1 MKTRV
6 VIIPRSMAV
15 GVCLALLAILLGFV
29 MGGVFGAV
37 ESSIKKHLDDAG
49 GAVLHTVYQGDVAA
63 KDAVVKKSW
72 DYLKRAHLHGGAIGS
87 AALGSIL
94 ALILLCRLGLVAKV
108 SAVAFGAGALIYS
121 LYWLFAGLL
130 APGLGSTGVAKET
143 LSIVA
148 IPGAGLCLLG
158 LAGTIF
164 SVVKTCFFT
173 SAES

>member
-6 VIIPRSMAV
+6 VVIPRSMAV

-37 ESSIKKHLDDAG
+37 ESSVKKHLDDAG
-49 GAVLHTVYQGDVAA
+49 AAVLHTVYQGDVAA

-87 AALGSIL
+87 AALGAIL

-108 SAVAFGAGALIYS
+108 SAVAFGSGALIYS

-130 APGLGSTGVAKET
+130 APGLGSTSVAKET

-173 SAES
+173 SEES

>member
-6 VIIPRSMAV
+6 VVIPRSMAV

-49 GAVLHTVYQGDVAA
+49 AAVLHTVYQGDVAA

-87 AALGSIL
+87 AA
-94 ALILLCRLGLVAKV
+94 V
-108 SAVAFGAGALIYS
+108 
-121 LYWLFAGLL
+121 
-130 APGLGSTGVAKET
+130 
-143 LSIVA
+143 
-148 IPGAGLCLLG
+148 
-158 LAGTIF
+158 
-164 SVVKTCFFT
+164 
-173 SAES
+173 ESSW